1 MVSRWLT
8 PSSNCGSKGNTATSY
23 HNRYRKKLYKL
34 VNPPSRSPSVVGDS
48 CFLAKINKQISQY
61 LAKYQYLCT
70 HETDYEEN
78 ISTYFVEQRY
88 NISAGMCSRQIH
100 HVRYYLVP
108 ADHFHLF
115 FLTRGVCQLPIG
127 SPAVHPP
134 IYAYRQE
141 MGRISRTLYPRRTAH
156 QQSDV

>member
-1 MVSRWLT
+1 M
-8 PSSNCGSKGNTATSY
+8 GN
-23 HNRYRKKLYKL
+23 YR
-34 VNPPSRSPSVVGDS
+34 
-48 CFLAKINKQISQY
+48 FLGKINKKISPH

-88 NISAGMCSRQIH
+88 NFSAGMCSQQIH

-108 ADHFHLF
+108 ADHLYLF
-115 FLTRGVCQLPIG
+115 FFIRGVYQLPTG

-141 MGRISRTLYPRRTAH
+141 MGRISRALYPGRTAH
-156 QQSDV
+156 QQPDV